1 MTGPL
6 SIDGLA
12 DDLAALL
19 DTLGIE
25 SARVTGHSLGTLVTA
40 VHLPSNRLSAEV
52 KSLDDEHW
60 DSSEVVPLWNTWRRQ
75 HNMVVVAEGPTTR
88 PLTRLPQGA
97 LTERRD

>member
-1 MTGPL
+1 VTGPL

-60 DSSEVVPLWNTWRRQ
+60 DSSE
-75 HNMVVVAEGPTTR
+75 A

>member
-1 MTGPL
+1 L

-60 DSSEVVPLWNTWRRQ
+60 DSSEVVPLWNT
-75 HNMVVVAEGPTTR
+75 GDGSTTWSSPKGLLLAPSPGYR
-88 PLTRLPQGA
+88 KAR
-97 LTERRD
+97 